1 MYQPQVDNKLNNQCN
16 VMFEIQYNEGVSL
29 INVVIACGRVLIA
42 IESYRRLE
50 GVTDVEIGLLNTI
63 HNEEHL
69 S

>member
-1 MYQPQVDNKLNNQCN
+1 MHQPQVDNKLNNQCN
-16 VMFEIQYNEGVSL
+16 VFEIQYNEGVSSL
-29 INVVIACGRVLIA
+29 INVIACGRGLIA

-63 HNEEHL
+63 L